1 MSGLSDQELRA
12 DELRPVLQRL
22 GRLLDTVEP
31 LLGQLAQA
39 APVAREPDWSASAFR
54 WQRRQTPFGSVGE
67 LRAIARPATLRLEDL
82 RPIPASSCE
91 GCQPTMCC

>member
-54 WQRRQTPFGSVGE
+54 
-67 LRAIARPATLRLEDL
+67 
-82 RPIPASSCE
+82 
-91 GCQPTMCC
+91 